1 MTVTLVPVLFVGGA
15 LFATGAFT
23 VAYRRSFPG
32 ALAGLPLLLGGA
44 GLDLVGVSRFATS
57 SADRVAGQEFAV
69 VLAGLTLAAVA
80 AGAALARPP
89 APLRRPA
96 RAALST
102 STSTPTALCPGPRRS
117 CSSPPLR
124 SSA

>member
-80 AGAALARPP
+80 AGAALARPGP
-89 APLRRPA
+89 GTPEGRR
-96 RAALST
+96 
-102 STSTPTALCPGPRRS
+102 
-117 CSSPPLR
+117 
-124 SSA
+124 